1 MTIRRNG
8 WALEGDGAASRQ
20 SINSTGRQG
29 LLQQSGVI
37 GGKPQ
42 AVYDPLALRICGDV
56 LGPAHGL
63 ADGQL
68 TRRPVSRPKSVHA
81 AAGTGGRK
89 DVLGAELFP
98 VRNKKVPRAHPG
110 HRRICR
116 IIVHPPDES
125 RIRWVQR
132 PSMAADGRDVTLAAA
147 RAPGDGSSDENA
159 SKMRHT
165 TLT

>member
-1 MTIRRNG
+1 MVCCSPLLLRTTTMLSLRGWSVSERRTT
-8 WALEGDGAASRQ
+8 AKCSP
-20 SINSTGRQG
+20 
-29 LLQQSGVI
+29 SG
-37 GGKPQ
+37 P
-42 AVYDPLALRICGDV
+42 
-56 LGPAHGL
+56 H
-63 ADGQL
+63 
-68 TRRPVSRPKSVHA
+68 

-132 PSMAADGRDVTLAAA
+132 PSMAADGRDATLAAA